1 VPDRAK
7 DYRPGCMTPRP
18 DPPPGPWLVVG
29 LARSGRAAAALL
41 RARGEE
47 VIATDGAP
55 RERLALDDLPD
66 GVEVVAGVDGVALLE
81 RVRAVVKSP
90 GVPATAPVVVAARER
105 GLPVLGELELAW
117 RCVGNEVIAVTGTNG
132 KTTVTELLGHLHRT
146 AGVPVDVVG
155 NVGTAYSSLGLG
167 AHDPAAVV
175 VCECSSFQLEDT
187 LAFAPE
193 CAVLLNLESDHLDRH
208 GSLEAYHAAKLRI
221 FAHQGNDDVAVAPEG
236 LGVVD
241 LGGCA
246 RRVCVGESPEAELA
260 LRADTLW
267 WDSEPLL
274 RVDELALRGPH
285 NVRNAMAAAAAALA
299 RGLPLD
305 AVRTGL
311 MTFAG
316 VPHRLEEVV
325 ERDGVVYV
333 NDSKATNVAA
343 ALVGLA
349 SFEVPVHVILGGRG
363 KGEDYAPLRG
373 AVAAHCAAVYLI
385 GEEAGAIGSVLDDG
399 GVPLRDSETLDVAVR
414 QAREAARPG
423 EVVLLSPACASYDQ
437 FENFEVR
444 GEAFRE
450 AARS

>member
-1 VPDRAK
+1 
-7 DYRPGCMTPRP
+7 MSPRP
-18 DPPPGPWLVVG
+18 PLPPGPYLIVG

-41 RARGEE
+41 HARGHE
-47 VIATDGAP
+47 VLALDGAP
-55 RERLALDDLPD
+55 RERLKGLDELPPP
-66 GVEVVAGVDGVALLE
+66 VEVHAGTDGVALLE

-90 GVPATAPVVVAARER
+90 GVPQTAPVVAAARER
-105 GLPVLGELELAW
+105 GLPVFGELELAW
-117 RCVGNEVIAVTGTNG
+117 RCVPNEVIAVTGTNG
-132 KTTVTELLGHLHRT
+132 KTTTTELLGHLHRT

-155 NVGTAYSSLGLG
+155 NVGTAYASLAL
-167 AHDPAAVV
+167 AERDERAVV

-187 LAFAPE
+187 ISFAPE

-208 GSLEAYHAAKLRI
+208 GSIEAYHQAKLKV

-246 RRVCVGESPEAELA
+246 RRVCVGDSPEAELS

-274 RVDELALRGPH
+274 RVEELALRGPH

-299 RGLPLD
+299 RGLPID
-305 AVRTGL
+305 AVRQGL
-311 MTFAG
+311 TTFAG
-316 VPHRLEEVV
+316 VPHRLEEVAR
-325 ERDGVVYV
+325 RDGITYV

-349 SFEVPVHVILGGRG
+349 SFEQPVHAILGGIG
-363 KGEDYAPLRG
+363 KGEDYRPLRP
-373 AVAAHCAAVYLI
+373 AVQRHCRAVYLI
-385 GEEAGAIGSVLDDG
+385 GEEAGAIRSALDG
-399 GVPLRDSETLDVAVR
+399 LEGIPLHDSGDLATAVR
-414 QAREAARPG
+414 SARADARPG
-423 EVVLLSPACASYDQ
+423 DVVLLSPACASYDQ

-450 AARS
+450 AART